1 MCRRSR
7 KFCAKLRLGR
17 TNTPRT
23 GKNFRFIQ
31 IFSCSERRNFALS
44 HQTSLFQKTAFCSHK
59 NKFLPNAPFPETHNL
74 LSTQIKVCLYIN
86 THKSLRSKTAV
97 SHRFKILRAIL
108 HKTAIF
114 YKDFLK
120 AHSLRFSKNFHAR
133 NFEPRS
139 QGKADSLKHG
149 RLVRVRSQYSLF
161 RRSPTRQNLPPQLL
175 TRPSSC
181 FLVLFAEAKRT

>member
-1 MCRRSR
+1 MVCIYAVS
-7 KFCAKLRLGR
+7 
-17 TNTPRT
+17 
-23 GKNFRFIQ
+23 
-31 IFSCSERRNFALS
+31 RNFALS
-44 HQTSLFQKTAFCSHK
+44 HQTSLFQKAAFCSHK

-161 RRSPTRQNLPPQLL
+161 RRSPTRQNLPPATFDASEQLL
-175 TRPSSC
+175 FGSFCRSKKNIKTSL
-181 FLVLFAEAKRT
+181 LVTFSYKRKSN

>member
-1 MCRRSR
+1 MKLETFSVLKKFAKVCQCRKHARPCFEPVRTASVAQAQNRSSRKIESTVQACRRKHLTKRESARYTCCSGKGKLCRRSR

-108 HKTAIF
+108 HKTVISN
-114 YKDFLK
+114 KI
-120 AHSLRFSKNFHAR
+120 S
-133 NFEPRS
+133 
-139 QGKADSLKHG
+139 
-149 RLVRVRSQYSLF
+149 
-161 RRSPTRQNLPPQLL
+161 
-175 TRPSSC
+175 
-181 FLVLFAEAKRT
+181 